1 MSIHRKGGLPAMCS
15 SGPRGWVRL
24 RLKGGTWLGGAFVTR
39 ADGIPS
45 YAAGYPERQDLYL
58 VESVEVDPETG
69 SFLLDDEGTPVSRGS
84 SILIRRPDQ
93 LPARRSRRT
102 TRRRSSCWS
111 PSPRR
116 VRDCSGHLERLGPE
130 GSDRDGIGHTF
141 ERDPGILERA
151 GRTAS
156 HLGDTSIPEW
166 VSVGAGRWAATRP
179 AGVPIS
185 SRGTSVAPR
194 EPPHSPS
201 GPQPWPSSWRGRTG
215 QGPLGS

>member
-24 RLKGGTWLGGAFVTR
+24 RLKGGTWLGGAFATR
-39 ADGIPS
+39 ADGTRS
-45 YAAGYPERQDLYL
+45 CAAGYPERQDLYL

-93 LPARRSRRT
+93 LPARRRRRT
-102 TRRRSSCWS
+102 TRRRSSCWL

-130 GSDRDGIGHTF
+130 GSDRDGIGHAF
-141 ERDPGILERA
+141 ERIP
-151 GRTAS
+151 AS
-156 HLGDTSIPEW
+156 SSDQAACLPTS
-166 VSVGAGRWAATRP
+166 ATRRYRNGYRSAP
-179 AGVPIS
+179 GDGRPRGQRE
-185 SRGTSVAPR
+185 SRSAR
-194 EPPHSPS
+194 EV
-201 GPQPWPSSWRGRTG
+201 
-215 QGPLGS
+215 LL

>member
-24 RLKGGTWLGGAFVTR
+24 RLKGGTWLGGAFATR
-39 ADGIPS
+39 ADGTRS
-45 YAAGYPERQDLYL
+45 CAAGYPERQDLYL

-141 ERDPGILERA
+141 ERIP
-151 GRTAS
+151 AS
-156 HLGDTSIPEW
+156 SSDQAALPPTS
-166 VSVGAGRWAATRP
+166 ATRRYRN
-179 AGVPIS
+179 GYRS
-185 SRGTSVAPR
+185 APR
-194 EPPHSPS
+194 DGRP
-201 GPQPWPSSWRGRTG
+201 RGHRESRSTREV
-215 QGPLGS
+215 LL